1 MRRVLLFN
9 NTPAPYLTPTFEE
22 VRRKSGWRLTLCF
35 ASRWNADTGWRK
47 GEAEAGLSDEQTVY
61 LDELPIPGK
70 RWLGKT
76 VSPILGLLGL
86 LWRERPD
93 YLVIYGYTLAPQV
106 TLLLWALLG
115 RRPFAVVGDA
125 NIHADRA
132 RGVRRWLKRLWL
144 GWIVR
149 QAAVIPTIGKANRQF
164 WLSYGAQPDDL
175 ATAPFSVDNASLAKG
190 AARAKEEAA
199 RERARL
205 GLSRAVVFL
214 SVGRLI
220 ARKNLATLIR
230 AFRSASR
237 SMKGVEMGLVIV
249 GTGEERG
256 ELERLAAGDPRIH
269 FTGGVAPADLSRWY
283 ALSDALVLISRDEPW
298 GLVVNEAMAC
308 GLAIL
313 AHQHCGATPDLVDD
327 ENGIV
332 LTGFGE
338 EEVAEAL
345 RRLATLP
352 PTRLRQMQE
361 RSQQRIADWGIEA
374 TAAALIEA
382 VERTPFPPQTAQH
395 RRTEE

>member
-9 NTPAPYLTPTFEE
+9 NTPAPYLVPLFEE
-22 VRRKSGWRLTLCF
+22 LRRKSGWHLTLCF

-47 GEAEAGLSDEQTVY
+47 GEVEAGLSEGQTVH
-61 LDELPIPGK
+61 LDELPVPGR
-70 RWLGKT
+70 RWLGET
-76 VSPILGLLGL
+76 VSIILGVLGVL
-86 LWRERPD
+86 GRERPD
-93 YLVIYGYTLAPQV
+93 YLVIYGYTLIPQV
-106 TLLLWALLG
+106 TLLIWAMLR
-115 RRPFAVVGDA
+115 RRPFAVLGDA

-132 RGVRRWLKRLWL
+132 GGVRRWLKRLWL

-149 QAAVIPTIGKANRQF
+149 RAAVIPTIGKANRQF
-164 WLSYGAQPDDL
+164 WLSYGARADDL
-175 ATAPFSVDNASLAKG
+175 AAVPFSVDNASLAKG

-230 AFRSASR
+230 AFRSVE
-237 SMKGVEMGLVIV
+237 GVEIGLIIV
-249 GTGEERG
+249 GTGEERP
-256 ELERLAAGDPRIH
+256 ELERLATGDPRIH
-269 FTGGVAPADLSRWY
+269 FTGGVAPVDLPRWY
-283 ALSDALVLISRDEPW
+283 ALSDVLVLISRDEPW

-332 LTGFGE
+332 LEGFGE
-338 EEVAEAL
+338 QEVAEAL
-345 RRLATLP
+345 RRLATVTP
-352 PTRLRQMQE
+352 AHLRQMQE
-361 RSQQRIADWGIEA
+361 RSREKIAAWGIEA
-374 TAAALIEA
+374 TAKGLIEA
-382 VERTPFPPQTAQH
+382 VERTPF
-395 RRTEE
+395 EESNTPNGRKEA

>member
-9 NTPAPYLTPTFEE
+9 NTPAPYLTPTFVE

-106 TLLLWALLG
+106 TLLLWAVLG
-115 RRPFAVVGDA
+115 RRPFAVMGDA

-132 RGVRRWLKRLWL
+132 KGVRRWLKRCWL

-149 QAAVIPTIGKANRQF
+149 RAAVIPTIGKANRDF
-164 WLSYGAQPDDL
+164 WLSYGARADNL
-175 ATAPFSVDNASLAKG
+175 AMAPFSVDNAFLAKG

-230 AFRSASR
+230 AFRSVE
-237 SMKGVEMGLVIV
+237 GVEMGLVIV
-249 GTGEERG
+249 GTGEERP

-269 FTGGVAPADLSRWY
+269 FTGGIAPADLSRWY

-332 LTGFGE
+332 LQGFGE

-345 RRLATLP
+345 RRLATLT

-382 VERTPFPPQTAQH
+382 VERTPFGCQTGPHGQH

>member
-9 NTPAPYLTPTFEE
+9 NTPAPYLIPLFEE
-22 VRRKSGWRLTLCF
+22 LRRKSGWRLTLCF

-47 GEAEAGLSDEQTVY
+47 GEAEAGLSDEPTVY
-61 LDELPIPGK
+61 LDELPVPGR
-70 RWLGKT
+70 RWLGET
-76 VSPILGLLGL
+76 VSIILGLLGVL
-86 LWRERPD
+86 GRERPD

-106 TLLLWALLG
+106 TLLLWAMRR
-115 RRPFAVVGDA
+115 RRPFAVLGDA

-132 RGVRRWLKRLWL
+132 GGARRWLKRLWL

-149 QAAVIPTIGKANRQF
+149 RAAVIPTIGKANRQF
-164 WLSYGAQPDDL
+164 WLSYGARADDL
-175 ATAPFSVDNASLAKG
+175 AAVPFSVDNASLAKG

-230 AFRSASR
+230 AFRSVE
-237 SMKGVEMGLVIV
+237 GVEIGLIIV
-249 GTGEERG
+249 GTGEERP
-256 ELERLAAGDPRIH
+256 ELERLATGDPRIH
-269 FTGGVAPADLSRWY
+269 FTGGVAPVDLPRWY
-283 ALSDALVLISRDEPW
+283 ALSDVLVLISRDEPW

-332 LTGFGE
+332 LEGFGE
-338 EEVAEAL
+338 QEVAEAL
-345 RRLATLP
+345 RRLATVTP
-352 PTRLRQMQE
+352 AHLRQMQE
-361 RSQQRIADWGIEA
+361 RSREKIAAWGIEA
-374 TAAALIEA
+374 TAKGLIEA
-382 VERTPFPPQTAQH
+382 VERTPF
-395 RRTEE
+395 EESNTPNGRKEA

>member
-9 NTPAPYLTPTFEE
+9 NTPAPYLVPLFEE
-22 VRRKSGWRLTLCF
+22 LRRKSGWHLTLCF

-47 GEAEAGLSDEQTVY
+47 GEVEAGLSEGQTVH
-61 LDELPIPGK
+61 LDELPVPGR
-70 RWLGKT
+70 RWLGET
-76 VSPILGLLGL
+76 VSIILGVLGVL
-86 LWRERPD
+86 GRERPD
-93 YLVIYGYTLAPQV
+93 YLVIYGYTLIPQV
-106 TLLLWALLG
+106 TLLIWAMLR
-115 RRPFAVVGDA
+115 RRPFAVLGDA

-132 RGVRRWLKRLWL
+132 GGVRRWLKRLWL

-149 QAAVIPTIGKANRQF
+149 RAAVIPTIGKANRQF
-164 WLSYGAQPDDL
+164 WLSYGARADDL
-175 ATAPFSVDNASLAKG
+175 AAVPFSVDNASLAKG

-230 AFRSASR
+230 AFRSV
-237 SMKGVEMGLVIV
+237 KGVEIGLIIV
-249 GTGEERG
+249 GTGEERP
-256 ELERLAAGDPRIH
+256 ELERLATGDSRIH
-269 FTGGVAPADLSRWY
+269 FTGGVAPVDLPRWY
-283 ALSDALVLISRDEPW
+283 ALSDVLVLISRDEPW

-332 LTGFGE
+332 LEGFGE
-338 EEVAEAL
+338 QEVAEAL
-345 RRLATLP
+345 RRLATVTP
-352 PTRLRQMQE
+352 AHLRQMQE
-361 RSQQRIADWGIEA
+361 RSREKIAAWGIEA
-374 TAAALIEA
+374 TAKGLIEA
-382 VERTPFPPQTAQH
+382 VERTPF
-395 RRTEE
+395 EESNTPNGRKEA